1 MNKLLNELYI
11 DWFSNKHY
19 WFSYNLQIDT
29 YLCDKYSSLLEYPND
44 YNSLSKNELI
54 ALIIVYDQ
62 LPRHYVRAYSNLDIN
77 FYSQKATYIAEIV
90 LNEYGNLKVD
100 ELCFIYL
107 PFRHINKNI
116 YNIIKIFIDLYNN
129 SNNID
134 KITCKKYIRNTLEK
148 SYKLTTEYQLLN
160 NNLNITNINKNVLDI
175 QSVKYEQTVDIEQI
189 IKTEYNKIKTNKLIV
204 VSLSGGVDSITVL
217 HILQK
222 YHKNIIA
229 VHIDYKNS
237 KDELNFVKYY
247 CNSLNIKLL
256 YRTIDEITRD
266 ECLHNGLR
274 DLYEDITKK
283 IRFNLYEIANPQYVL
298 LGHNKDDCFEN
309 IITNIGNKNNYDNL
323 CGMTVLSTIDN
334 INLWRP
340 MLNIDKKEI
349 IAYANKNN
357 LDYLCDS
364 TPKWS
369 VRGKIR
375 DHIRP
380 SIESIQNTNMVE
392 SFFILKDKLEESNIL
407 LELLVD
413 NLLLKY
419 DKESC
424 KGIYTDNEIKTLK
437 YVSVSSIFF
446 KKLGIK
452 VSYKTLKDFARIK
465 EQRFILNKNYS
476 IIIKNNTLVIL
487 HKNDLT

>member
-44 YNSLSKNELI
+44 YNNLSKTELI

-62 LPRHYVRAYSNLDIN
+62 LPRHYVRVYSNLAVN

-90 LNEYGNLKVD
+90 LNEYDNLKVD

-116 YNIIKIFIDLYNN
+116 YKIIKIFIDLYNN

-148 SYKLTTEYQLLN
+148 SYKLTTEYQLSN
-160 NNLNITNINKNVLDI
+160 NNLNITNINKNVLDV
-175 QSVKYEQTVDIEQI
+175 QSVKYEQTVDIEKI

-204 VSLSGGVDSITVL
+204 VSLSGGVDSVTAL

-283 IRFNLYEIANPQYVL
+283 IRFNLYEIADPQYVL

-323 CGMTVLSTIDN
+323 CGMTILSAIDN

-380 SIESIQNTNMVE
+380 SIETIQNTNMVE

-407 LELLVD
+407 LELFVD

-419 DKESC
+419 D

-465 EQRFILNKNYS
+465 EQRFILNKDNS

-487 HKNDLT
+487 KHY

>member
-1 MNKLLNELYI
+1 
-11 DWFSNKHY
+11 
-19 WFSYNLQIDT
+19 
-29 YLCDKYSSLLEYPND
+29 
-44 YNSLSKNELI
+44 
-54 ALIIVYDQ
+54 
-62 LPRHYVRAYSNLDIN
+62 
-77 FYSQKATYIAEIV
+77 
-90 LNEYGNLKVD
+90 
-100 ELCFIYL
+100 
-107 PFRHINKNI
+107 
-116 YNIIKIFIDLYNN
+116 
-129 SNNID
+129 
-134 KITCKKYIRNTLEK
+134 
-148 SYKLTTEYQLLN
+148 
-160 NNLNITNINKNVLDI
+160 
-175 QSVKYEQTVDIEQI
+175 
-189 IKTEYNKIKTNKLIV
+189 
-204 VSLSGGVDSITVL
+204 
-217 HILQK
+217 
-222 YHKNIIA
+222 
-229 VHIDYKNS
+229 
-237 KDELNFVKYY
+237 
-247 CNSLNIKLL
+247 
-256 YRTIDEITRD
+256 
-266 ECLHNGLR
+266 
-274 DLYEDITKK
+274 
-283 IRFNLYEIANPQYVL
+283 
-298 LGHNKDDCFEN
+298 
-309 IITNIGNKNNYDNL
+309 
-323 CGMTVLSTIDN
+323 
-334 INLWRP
+334 

-380 SIESIQNTNMVE
+380 SIENIQNTNMVE

-437 YVSVSSIFF
+437 YISISSVFF